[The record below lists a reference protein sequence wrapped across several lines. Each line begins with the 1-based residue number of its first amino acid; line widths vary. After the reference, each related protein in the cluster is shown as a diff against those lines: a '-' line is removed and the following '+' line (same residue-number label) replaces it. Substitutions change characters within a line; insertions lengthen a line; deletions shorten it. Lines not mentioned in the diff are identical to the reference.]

1 MIIIPLPFYERYFLI
16 NYQHRQVQADSGAN
30 GEIITS
36 YFLSDFILAFMFL
49 RIFFLCRSIFNYS
62 IYTDPYSKKLCRS
75 YGFTSGVR
83 FTFKCYFEVHPE
95 KTVLI
100 VFTSTIMIL
109 AYLMRIFELPFYRHS
124 WLNDSLFDNYF
135 YAIWLI
141 VITITTVGYG
151 DLAPHTIQGKCIAI
165 VTALIGAFLISL
177 LVLAVNSVF
186 ELNKNQQ
193 KALRHIQ
200 MTRSAATTIVKSLRY
215 FITKKKLYRLKL
227 L

>member
-1 MIIIPLPFYERYFLI
+1 M
-16 NYQHRQVQADSGAN
+16 
-30 GEIITS
+30 
-36 YFLSDFILAFMFL
+36 SDFILAFMFL

-62 IYTDPYSKKLCRS
+62 IFTDPYSKKLCRS

-95 KTVLI
+95 QTVVI
-100 VFTSTIMIL
+100 VFTATIMIL

-124 WLNDSLFDNYF
+124 WIDDSLFDNYF
-135 YAIWLI
+135 YSIWLI

-151 DLAPHTIQGKCIAI
+151 DLAPHTFFGKIIAI
-165 VTALIGAFLISL
+165 ITALIGAFLISL

-200 MTRSAATTIVKSLRY
+200 MTRSAALTIIRSMRFLS
-215 FITKKKLYRLKL
+215 TKKKLYRLKL
-227 L
+227 IQDPHFESKSEFTHYFKIHL